1 MSNSDINRIESIV
14 PYSEYLPSSTTS
26 GIASRIWNGGPPQE
40 RKKYKGLIEE
50 KLKEMDEKENVE
62 RIQKNEEKKTWWYE
76 FLKSIMID
84 GLEKFLKSPR

>member
-1 MSNSDINRIESIV
+1 MSNSDINRIEPIV
-14 PYSEYLPSSTTS
+14 PYSEYSPSSTTS

-62 RIQKNEEKKTWWYE
+62 RKQRTR
-76 FLKSIMID
+76 
-84 GLEKFLKSPR
+84 GVV